1 MNKQTKKLYDQ
12 AVELSDELDDNYSY
26 YDRDKYYSVNVKLY
40 NNQSKT
46 VDELV
51 ETKDK
56 KYRDDLKEYFTY
68 DYVYDIYNNFIGDQQ
83 EYVVDCIKHVVHL
96 DKSDD
101 DYKQFKTVSDLTS
114 NVYFLGRMGG
124 HLSLDINNYGDI
136 LDDFDTDYDDPTDV
150 ETLQMYIDD
159 MQAIKYVLD
168 YYARAAKSLDFSDE
182 LDYRIDEYIDEL
194 DLEYKTKREI
204 ETAIRLANKH
214 GYIVAR
220 EIKR

>member
-68 DYVYDIYNNFIGDQQ
+68 D
-83 EYVVDCIKHVVHL
+83 
-96 DKSDD
+96 
-101 DYKQFKTVSDLTS
+101 
-114 NVYFLGRMGG
+114 
-124 HLSLDINNYGDI
+124 
-136 LDDFDTDYDDPTDV
+136 
-150 ETLQMYIDD
+150 
-159 MQAIKYVLD
+159 
-168 YYARAAKSLDFSDE
+168 
-182 LDYRIDEYIDEL
+182 
-194 DLEYKTKREI
+194 
-204 ETAIRLANKH
+204 
-214 GYIVAR
+214 
-220 EIKR
+220 